1 MLDIKQI
8 RDNTAKIRAALGR
21 RGGNFYLD
29 ELLTHDAS
37 RRQLIGD
44 IETLRRLRNELSQ
57 KICRIQKEGLDAA
70 QLKSEV
76 EESKTELKEKEQ
88 FLISVE
94 QKIED
99 AVLRIPNIPDE
110 STPDGAD
117 ASANPVVREAGDRKS
132 PGDSVKPHW
141 EVGEALGILDF
152 AAAAKISGSRFTV
165 LKNRGAA
172 LERAIISFMLDLH
185 ISRGYTEI
193 MAPYL
198 VNRKTMQGTG
208 QLPKFESEVFRCSD
222 DDLYL
227 IPTAEVSVTNIHR
240 EEIIPEQELPKK
252 YASYSACFRREA
264 GSHGQDTRG
273 LIRNHQFNKIEL
285 IKFAAPWTSDAEHE
299 TLLADAEEVLKVLNI
314 PYRVVLLCAG
324 DLGFAAAKTYDIE
337 VWMPGEK
344 RWREISSVSNFRDF
358 QARRMKIKYR
368 PKPANGK
375 IEKPGLL
382 HTLNASGLA
391 VGRTFAAILENYQNP
406 DGTLTVP
413 ECLRK
418 YTGFDKIG

>member
-8 RDNTAKIRAALGR
+8 RENTAGIRAALGR
-21 RGGNFYLD
+21 RRGDFYLD
-29 ELLTHDAS
+29 ELLTHDES
-37 RRQLIGD
+37 RRALIGE
-44 IETLRRLRNELSQ
+44 IETLRRRRNELSEA
-57 KICRIQKEGLDAA
+57 IGRSQKEGGDASSM
-70 QLKSEV
+70 KSEV
-76 EESKTELKEKEQ
+76 EADKTELKEKEQ
-88 FLISVE
+88 FLISIE

-99 AVLRIPNIPDE
+99 ALLRIPNIPDD

-117 ASANPVVREAGDRKS
+117 ASFNPVVREVGERKS
-132 PGDSVKPHW
+132 SGDSLKPHW
-141 EVGEALGILDF
+141 ELGESLGILDF

-165 LKNRGAA
+165 LKKEGAA
-172 LERAIISFMLDLH
+172 LERALISFMLDLH
-185 ISRGYTEI
+185 ISRGYSEI
-193 MAPYL
+193 SAPYL
-198 VNRKTMQGTG
+198 VNKKTMRGTG
-208 QLPKFESEVFRCSD
+208 QLPKFESEVFRCAD

-227 IPTAEVSVTNIHR
+227 IPTAEVSIANIHR

-252 YASYSACFRREA
+252 YVSYSACFRREA
-264 GSHGQDTRG
+264 GSHGQDTKG

-285 IKFAAPWTSDAEHE
+285 VKFAVPWTSVQEHE
-299 TLLADAEEVLKVLNI
+299 TLLADAEEALKVLKI

-344 RWREISSVSNFRDF
+344 RWREISSVSNCRDF

-375 IEKPGLL
+375 TEKPDLL

-406 DGTLTVP
+406 DGTLTIP

-418 YTGFDKIG
+418 YTRFDKIG